1 MSAPHGEKELGEAV
15 RHLRDGGVVLLPTD
29 TLYGLGADVF
39 SVPALKRVFSIKG
52 RPPHLALPVLVSGWG
67 QVGLVARDVPE
78 SGRMLARRFWPG
90 ALTLVLSRRD
100 CVPDLVTGG
109 RDTVAVRMP
118 GHPVP
123 LALADK
129 LGGPITGTSANR
141 SGEADPQT
149 LAEVEAELGGRV
161 DYIIRA
167 GPAPKGTPS
176 TVVDISTGTP
186 RLLRQGA
193 VPFPEVLQAWE

>member
-1 MSAPHGEKELGEAV
+1 
-15 RHLRDGGVVLLPTD
+15 VVLLPTD

-39 SVPALKRVFSIKG
+39 SLPALKRVFSIKG
-52 RPPHLALPVLVSGWG
+52 RPPDLALPVLVGSWE
-67 QVGLVARDVPE
+67 QVELVARDVPE
-78 SGRMLARRFWPG
+78 SGRLLAGRFWPG
-90 ALTLVLSRRD
+90 ALTLVLTRRD

-118 GHPVP
+118 GHPIP
-123 LALADK
+123 LALAK
-129 LGGPITGTSANR
+129 ELGGPITGTSANR

-149 LAEVEAELGGRV
+149 LAAAEAELGGRV

-167 GPAPKGTPS
+167 GPAPQGTPS
-176 TVVDISTGTP
+176 TVVDLTTGTP

-193 VPFPEVLQAWE
+193 VPFSEVLQAWE